1 MVEGG
6 DECKIDKINDET
18 KRWKVDFITHNGSP
32 ACGNSHRNGSV
43 QFYE

>member
-18 KRWKVDFITHNGSP
+18 KRWKVDFITHM
-32 ACGNSHRNGSV
+32 H
-43 QFYE
+43 